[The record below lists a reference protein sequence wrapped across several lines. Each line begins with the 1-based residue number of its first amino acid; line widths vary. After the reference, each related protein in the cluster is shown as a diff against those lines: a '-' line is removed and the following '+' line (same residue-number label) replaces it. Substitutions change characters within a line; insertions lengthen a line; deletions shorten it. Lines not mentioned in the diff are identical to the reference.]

1 MSCHCVLYIQSCKI
15 ETIIE
20 SLLEEKYNL
29 FQNYHVRSCNTK
41 EENMVFEFE
50 MPWVVNNEFILG
62 FLNTELFQI
71 SFANLWFECSPMF
84 GKIKYLKEMST
95 ICSDFKITHRAP
107 SLGTNI
113 EMKRWLLDHNHED
126 FLMVWKL

>member
-71 SFANLWFECSPMF
+71 SFAN
-84 GKIKYLKEMST
+84 Y
-95 ICSDFKITHRAP
+95 
-107 SLGTNI
+107 
-113 EMKRWLLDHNHED
+113 ED
-126 FLMVWKL
+126 YYY